1 MKRSSILKTKRGNI
15 WPGLLIA
22 IMMFLFA
29 MVSEAMAQSPNLV
42 NIGVSTKGNLITMHA
57 RLVGGMTDSIV
68 EAIESGVPISFTYSI
83 ELRSNNTI
91 LADSLLSKNTVRH
104 TVQYDSLKKVYRFS
118 AKGKNVKRRLMTR
131 HNSKYQ
137 KLMLTL
143 EDIPIGTVNRL
154 DPEETYYIRVKADLE
169 TDRFWFPFNYLF
181 FFVPFSD
188 FKTSWVESSPLSI
201 DPDLVLSKEAST
213 SLKNK
218 KNDPEV
224 PNHVIR
230 SFNK

>member
-1 MKRSSILKTKRGNI
+1 MKRSSILKTKRGST

-22 IMMFLFA
+22 IMMFFFA
-29 MVSEAMAQSPNLV
+29 LVSEAMAQSPNLV

-188 FKTSWVESSPLSI
+188 FKASWVESSPLSI